1 MEQNELKDELIESL
15 KKENEELRARL
26 KYVIKTLERVT
37 KELKE

>member
-1 MEQNELKDELIESL
+1 MERDELKDEMIESL
-15 KKENEELRARL
+15 KAENDELRARL